1 MSCFNCHEIKIV
13 TISPYRDLKINL
25 PIPFQEN
32 FSEPENIMNSTRIKK
47 ALHHEAAP
55 GVLLMLAMAAALIVA
70 NSGVTWYGGLLET
83 KAIVGIGTWTI
94 AKPLL
99 LWINDGL
106 MAVFFLLVGLELK
119 REVLFGELSDRRKI
133 TLPLLAAFGGIAI
146 PSGIYAYIN
155 WGDPVAMNG
164 WAIPAAT
171 DIAFALGILA
181 LLGSRVPVA
190 LKILLTSIAVIDD
203 LAAILII
210 AIFYTDQLS
219 VTSLSIAFV
228 VLVGLFALN
237 RTGVKT
243 TAPYVL
249 LGIVLWIA
257 VLKSGV
263 HATLAGVALAGF
275 IPVGK
280 SAADKSGLAYR
291 MEHGLHPWVV
301 YLILP
306 IFAFANAGVPFK
318 GMSPSALLE
327 TVPLGIAA
335 GLFLGKQIGVFLA
348 SFLAVKA
355 GLATLPTGINWMQ
368 LYGLSVL
375 CGIGFTMSLFIGGLA
390 FEGAG
395 GPDYA
400 VDDRI
405 GILAGSF
412 LSAVVGVLILLK
424 ACKDSRE
431 PGGPSLDGGLL
442 GPHGDSA

>member
-1 MSCFNCHEIKIV
+1 MN
-13 TISPYRDLKINL
+13 TIG
-25 PIPFQEN
+25 
-32 FSEPENIMNSTRIKK
+32 IKK

-55 GVLLMLAMAAALIVA
+55 GVLLMLAMVAALIVA
-70 NSGVTWYGGLLET
+70 NSGVSWYGALLET
-83 KAIVGIGTWTI
+83 KAIVAIGTWTI

-146 PSGIYAYIN
+146 PSGIYAFIN

-210 AIFYTDQLS
+210 AVFYTDQLS
-219 VTSLSIAFV
+219 VSSLTIAFL
-228 VLVGLFALN
+228 VLAGLFGLN

-243 TAPYVL
+243 AAPYVI
-249 LGIVLWIA
+249 LGIILWIA

-263 HATLAGVALAGF
+263 HATLAGVALAAF
-275 IPVGK
+275 IPAGK
-280 SAADKSGLAYR
+280 SSSDKSGLVYR
-291 MEHGLHPWVV
+291 MEHGLHPWVAF
-301 YLILP
+301 LILP
-306 IFAFANAGVPFK
+306 IFAFANAGVPIK
-318 GMSPSALLE
+318 GMSPMALLE
-327 TVPLGIAA
+327 SVPLGIAA
-335 GLFLGKQIGVFLA
+335 GLFFGKQIGVFLA
-348 SFLAVKA
+348 SFLAVKV
-355 GLATLPTGINWMQ
+355 GLARLPKGISWMQ
-368 LYGLSVL
+368 LYGLSIL

-412 LSAVVGVLILLK
+412 LSALFGVIILLK
-424 ACKDSRE
+424 SCKGRAE
-431 PGGPSLDGGLL
+431 PGEPALDGGLL
-442 GPHGDSA
+442 GPHEEKT

>member
-1 MSCFNCHEIKIV
+1 
-13 TISPYRDLKINL
+13 
-25 PIPFQEN
+25 
-32 FSEPENIMNSTRIKK
+32 MNANRLKK
-47 ALHHEAAP
+47 AIHHEAAP
-55 GVLLMLAMAAALIVA
+55 GVLLMVAMVAALIVA
-70 NSGVTWYGGLLET
+70 NSGVSWYGALLDT
-83 KAIVGIGTWTI
+83 KAIIGIGTWTI

-133 TLPLLAAFGGIAI
+133 TLPLIGAFGGIAI
-146 PSGIYAYIN
+146 PSGIYAFIN

-219 VTSLSIAFV
+219 VSSLTVAFI
-228 VLVGLFALN
+228 VLLGLFGLN
-237 RTGVKT
+237 RAGVKT

-263 HATLAGVALAGF
+263 HATLAGVALAAF
-275 IPVGK
+275 IPAGK
-280 SAADKSGLAYR
+280 EASDKSGLVYR

-301 YLILP
+301 FLILP
-306 IFAFANAGVPFK
+306 VFAFANAGVPIK

-327 TVPLGIAA
+327 SVPLGIAA
-335 GLFLGKQIGVFLA
+335 GLFFGKQIGVFFA
-348 SFLAVKA
+348 SFIAVKA
-355 GLATLPTGINWMQ
+355 GLATLPKGINWMQ
-368 LYGLSVL
+368 LYGLSIL

-405 GILAGSF
+405 GILAGSL
-412 LSAVVGVLILLK
+412 LSTVFGVFVLIK
-424 ACKDSRE
+424 ACRGTAA
-431 PGGPSLDGGLL
+431 PGEPSLDGGLL
-442 GPHGDSA
+442 GPHEEKP